1 MFLLSATGL
10 SLDVGDRLFIRVPDE
25 MKVVY
30 PYSVV
35 TVLVKLY
42 VCNCWKYCRLH
53 VACVRNPVWKL
64 SQCIII

>member
-1 MFLLSATGL
+1 VFLLSATGL
-10 SLDVGDRLFIRVPDE
+10 SLDVGDRLFICVPDE

-53 VACVRNPVWKL
+53 VACV
-64 SQCIII
+64 